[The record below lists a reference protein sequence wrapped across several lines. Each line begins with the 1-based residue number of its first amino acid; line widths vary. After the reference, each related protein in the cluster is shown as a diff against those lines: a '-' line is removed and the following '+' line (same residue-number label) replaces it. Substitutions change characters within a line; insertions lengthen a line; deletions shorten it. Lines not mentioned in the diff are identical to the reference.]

1 MWVLMNQKVNGAT
14 KVLNWVNTDLI
25 ERVHP
30 DPSTGELY
38 VHFQSGEMFLYEED
52 LAWWSQNVVGVK
64 APE

>member
-14 KVLNWVNTDLI
+14 KVHNWVNPDMV

-30 DPSTGELY
+30 DGDSGGLY

-52 LAWWSQNVVGVK
+52 LAWWSQNVVQVK
-64 APE
+64 TPE